1 MPPILANVTLDAF
14 LDHFAAFA
22 TRIFILLRWHCNN
35 INGNKQKIEVN
46 MQLMKKI
53 E

>member
-1 MPPILANVTLDAF
+1 MSPILANFTLDAF
-14 LDHFAAFA
+14 LDHLVAFA
-22 TRIFILLRWHCNN
+22 TRIFFLLRWHCNN

-53 E
+53 D